1 MTRLVVTIS
10 DDLKNALVRL
20 AKLQKR
26 NIAAL
31 VRGILSEYLHRQI

>member
-1 MTRLVVTIS
+1 MMRLVVTIS

-26 NIAAL
+26 SVAAL
-31 VRGILSEYLHRQI
+31 VREILSEYLHRHI